1 MKKTMSWLFVAL
13 ACAAFGFGQD
23 VRIQDQAA
31 ITYAGLECTGSY
43 SQISAKIGEFMGT
56 FFGQGLMP
64 TGGVFSLYFNSP
76 GPGVSEADLKWV
88 IGMPI
93 SPAASPAAPLVK
105 GEFNY
110 PKVAYC
116 LHVGP
121 YEKVGETYGKIMAF
135 IDQNGW
141 KPAGP
146 AMESYLNNPQV
157 VAPDK
162 LRTEIVIPVE
172 KK

>member
-1 MKKTMSWLFVAL
+1 MKKMILSVLVVLAGAAL
-13 ACAAFGFGQD
+13 CFGQD
-23 VRIQDQAA
+23 VQIQGQSP

-43 SQISAKIGEFMGT
+43 SQISAKIGDFMGA
-56 FFGQGLMP
+56 FFGQGLAP
-64 TGGVFSLYFNSP
+64 AGGVFTIYFNGP

-93 SPAASPAAPLVK
+93 SPASSPAAPLVK
-105 GEFNY
+105 GEYNY
-110 PKVAYC
+110 PKVAFC

-121 YEKVGETYGKIMAF
+121 YEKVGETYAKITAY

-141 KPAGP
+141 KSAGP
-146 AMESYLNNPQV
+146 AMETYLDNPQE
-157 VAPDK
+157 VAPEK
-162 LRTEIVIPVE
+162 LRTEIIIPVE